1 MIKDLAV
8 LRRMITIVN
17 VINSSNL
24 QRELDTM
31 QSSIFTDVT
40 YITSLLHQTDMEL
53 CDNPL

>member
-24 QRELDTM
+24 QRVLDTM
-31 QSSIFTDVT
+31 QSSIFTDVN
-40 YITSLLHQTDMEL
+40 YIASLLHQTDMEL
-53 CDNPL
+53 CDNPW